1 MLMIISPFP
10 KRFRFWKN
18 NLPHSME
25 GYVVCALKPGLGFI
39 NGLPI
44 DLEPLSHLSESL
56 LKNRNDNS
64 VSCGSHI
71 DQDVASITTV
81 KSGVVHK

>member
-1 MLMIISPFP
+1 
-10 KRFRFWKN
+10 
-18 NLPHSME
+18 ME

-64 VSCGSHI
+64 ISRGSHI